1 MFCFCQCATIFAS
14 DEMNAFDKFPLLP
27 GLKPYKGKCEIA
39 DIGVL
44 KWVSLALCGMDCIGL
59 TKKKVGICFFILKV
73 LKLKRTLSY
82 IFGK

>member
-1 MFCFCQCATIFAS
+1 MKYILMFCFCQCATFFAS

-44 KWVSLALCGMDCIGL
+44 K
-59 TKKKVGICFFILKV
+59 
-73 LKLKRTLSY
+73 
-82 IFGK
+82 